1 MAAPMTNLTQKRTVI
16 LSVLLLAVIA
26 SGFSQIELHTHS
38 AADFGHVHVVHDHD
52 GADGIKSGDVDE
64 PGNNDVM
71 HAHDIGAP
79 AIALVPV
86 FDVNVVAHS
95 QVEGGTSTPTAKP
108 PDNLITPLYRHPIG

>member
-1 MAAPMTNLTQKRTVI
+1 MATSMTNLTHKRTVI
-16 LSVLLLAVIA
+16 LSVLLLAMIA

-52 GADGIKSGDVDE
+52 GPDGVKSGDVDK
-64 PGNNDVM
+64 PVNIGVM

-86 FDVNVVAHS
+86 FDVNLVAHG
-95 QVEGGTSTPTAKP
+95 QAEGGTPPPTAHP
-108 PDNLITPLYRHPIG
+108 PDDLVTPLYRPPIV

>member
-1 MAAPMTNLTQKRTVI
+1 MATPMTNLTHKRTVI

-26 SGFSQIELHTHS
+26 SGLSQIELHTHS

-52 GADGIKSGDVDE
+52 GADGVKSGDIDK
-64 PGNNDVM
+64 PGNNGVM

-86 FDVNVVAHS
+86 FDVNVVARR
-95 QVEGGTSTPTAKP
+95 QAEGGTPHPTVHP
-108 PDNLITPLYRHPIG
+108 PDNLITPLYRPPIV